1 MANEKPSVTSLFGG
15 LLTPQEMRDFTQRQD
30 LARGVELAQIAPESR
45 GLLYAPQAV
54 TAAGRLGRRI
64 GGQDPR
70 TPQEIR
76 MEENRQLFT
85 QIAQQAQQQFP
96 SDRTAQLNFIA
107 DRLNEAGKVGEAQ
120 KARALAQQSAQTAQQ
135 TATSRA
141 QELKALA
148 EKEKAERASP
158 ITEIIGKVNPQDYTP
173 DSIEKFKTSG
183 KYSDLQRV
191 ERQEGDT
198 RTQQQKNFETY
209 EGLLAKGDTEKA
221 RKFGVAAGFIPEMS
235 VALQKEHIN
244 SMNTAMESRANSLRY
259 NDLATD
265 IINAEE
271 FKGGAYASWEEAYKE
286 FTGNT
291 DAVSLLKTRYR
302 GIRASAAVNNLPPG
316 AASDADVRL
325 ALSGV
330 PPENAN
336 AETVAQFLRGL
347 AKLEAEVAAYNAAKV
362 AYLDS
367 NRDLIGFD
375 EEYQKSRKRVEDK
388 QKGTTRTTAG
398 GVTYEV
404 IE

>member
-1 MANEKPSVTSLFGG
+1 MANEKPSVVSLFGP
-15 LLTPQEMRDFTQRQD
+15 LLSPQEMRDFTKAQD
-30 LARGVELAQIAPESR
+30 VERGMAIAQADYSP
-45 GLLYAPQAV
+45 GLLYAPETI
-54 TAAGRLGRRI
+54 TAAGRVGRRLA
-64 GGQDPR
+64 GQDPR
-70 TPQEIR
+70 TTQEIR
-76 MEENRQLFT
+76 MEENKQLFT
-85 QIAQQAQQQFP
+85 NISQQAQQQFP
-96 SDRTAQLNFIA
+96 NDRTAQLNFIA
-107 DRLNEAGKVGEAQ
+107 DRLNEAGKVVEAQ

-404 IE
+404 IK